1 MIIFRRL
8 WLYYNTLRFLR
19 ISQIC
24 YYVLFYFK
32 KHILNELF
40 IRQVSKLYCKQSPSI
55 ILIKKKPFLKNFH
68 NLSERSF
75 DFLNK
80 NVRFQSSISWND
92 NNLTKLWLYNLHYF
106 DYLIPL
112 GDDDSN
118 ESFNTVKSIVLD
130 WVNSNPVGYKNGW
143 EPYPLSLRIVN
154 WIFFYH
160 YYYEFFKKNN
170 EFQKIYLKSLF
181 QQCAYLSHFLEFHLM
196 ANHLFKNGKA
206 LLVGGLFFD
215 MDGWIIKGEKILTQ
229 ELREQILL
237 DGGHFE
243 RSPMYHSIVL
253 EDILDLLNFISAK
266 KPVPN
271 QLQFNDL
278 KSIARKMLIWL
289 DKVIQ
294 PDLDIPLFG
303 DSAFAIAIKLD
314 QLMDYYQKVCNEGFK
329 SDTKSDMESLDS
341 TGYYIFRSSDQ
352 YLIVDGGKLG
362 AEYQPGHAH
371 CDLFSFEY
379 SYRGKRFIVD
389 SGPGEYLNTDLRQ
402 KSRSIYSHNCVVVN
416 RLEQAE
422 IWQTFRMGRRI
433 KPEQVKVGIE
443 NEYPVFDGTY
453 RNNLSHSFSYLHQRK
468 IRFVAGK
475 FFAVIDNIEAK
486 RINNLQ
492 SLIHIH
498 CDCSIELIK
507 DALKITQGEDTI
519 CILFKA
525 NHFSLKIDDWNYI
538 PEFGILM
545 NSQMIVFE
553 PKDLNSVM
561 IPYLISPIMYFEDAR
576 NYFNVYYSNI
586 NKIN

>member
-1 MIIFRRL
+1 
-8 WLYYNTLRFLR
+8 
-19 ISQIC
+19 
-24 YYVLFYFK
+24 
-32 KHILNELF
+32 
-40 IRQVSKLYCKQSPSI
+40 
-55 ILIKKKPFLKNFH
+55 
-68 NLSERSF
+68 
-75 DFLNK
+75 
-80 NVRFQSSISWND
+80 
-92 NNLTKLWLYNLHYF
+92 LWLYNLHYF

-314 QLMDYYQKVCNEGFK
+314 RLMDYYQKICNEGFK

-402 KSRSIYSHNCVVVN
+402 KARSIYSHNCVVVN

-443 NEYPVFDGTY
+443 NEYKICC
-453 RNNLSHSFSYLHQRK
+453 RK
-468 IRFVAGK
+468 VLCR
-475 FFAVIDNIEAK
+475 
-486 RINNLQ
+486 
-492 SLIHIH
+492 
-498 CDCSIELIK
+498 
-507 DALKITQGEDTI
+507 
-519 CILFKA
+519 
-525 NHFSLKIDDWNYI
+525 Y
-538 PEFGILM
+538 
-545 NSQMIVFE
+545 
-553 PKDLNSVM
+553 
-561 IPYLISPIMYFEDAR
+561 
-576 NYFNVYYSNI
+576 
-586 NKIN
+586 